1 MVYQTHVQIANLVIE
16 SLKREEIEFISRS
29 EFIKG
34 SNHPDLDLS
43 YRMMKHQIEST
54 LGVVRDLMVEL
65 TTKKMS
71 RYERGFK
78 IGIVSHF
85 LADYLCSYHSNPY
98 YNRKNIGVHVRY
110 EQQLQKQTKNLTMI
124 DTTIFKTMTVDGL
137 IEEMLVFIET
147 HMRTPEISM
156 IKDFQ
161 RAVSI
166 VYRFTR
172 IVLHHVKP
180 PHKKIL
186 DVIEKPTRVAIF
198 TDTYYP
204 QINGVSNTI
213 YHYMK
218 YLDDHHI
225 PYVLVSPK
233 YKDQM
238 MDKEMGYNIIRV
250 RSVPFLFYKE
260 AKIALPNKRKL
271 FTSLDDFQPTVIHV
285 MTEFAIGLQGLSY
298 GKQRQ
303 IPIFSNYST
312 HFVSYLKYMRLGFLS
327 YPLKQYVKWF
337 HKKATMTSCPS
348 KDTQQY
354 LHRLGIEQTSVFGR
368 GIYTDQFS
376 PTKRDDNFRH
386 QFGSNPFI
394 YLYVGRISGEKS
406 LDLALEAF
414 QDIKLKK
421 PRAQFV
427 VVGNGPKYDTWKKKY
442 QNVHFLGYKTGEELS
457 MIYASS
463 DVFVFPSATETLGNV
478 VLEAMASGLPV
489 IVANKGGV
497 LENVKHLHNGMI
509 ATHQNAISYQAHM
522 LMYFDDLDHYI
533 QMRDKGLMHAKSKQ
547 WHVIFNQLLK
557 LYQLKY

>member
-1 MVYQTHVQIANLVIE
+1 MIYQTHVQIANLVIE
-16 SLKREEIEFISRS
+16 SLTQEAIELISRS

-78 IGIVSHF
+78 LGIVSHF

-110 EQQLQKQTKNLTMI
+110 EQQLQKQTKHLTMI

-137 IEEMLVFIET
+137 IEEMLIFIDT

-156 IKDFQ
+156 VKDFQ

-172 IVLHHVKP
+172 IVLNHVKP
-180 PHKKIL
+180 PYKKTL
-186 DVIEKPTRVAIF
+186 EVIEKPTRVAIF

-233 YKDQM
+233 YKDKM
-238 MDKEMGYNIIRV
+238 IDKEVGYNIIRV
-250 RSVPFLFYKE
+250 KSIPFLFYKE
-260 AKIALPNKRKL
+260 AKVAIPNQRKL
-271 FTSLDDFQPTVIHV
+271 FTWLDDFDPTVIHV
-285 MTEFAIGLQGLSY
+285 MTEFSIGIQGLKY
-298 GKQRQ
+298 GQKRN

-312 HFVSYLKYMRLGFLS
+312 HFVSYLKYMHLGFLS

-337 HKKATMTSCPS
+337 HKKANITSCPS
-348 KDTQQY
+348 RDTQNY
-354 LHRLGIEQTSVFGR
+354 LHTLGIEQTSVFGR

-376 PTKRDDNFRH
+376 PVKRDESFRQ
-386 QFGSNPFI
+386 QFGSQPFI
-394 YLYVGRISGEKS
+394 YLYVGRVSGEKS
-406 LDLALEAF
+406 LDIALKAF
-414 QDIKLKK
+414 QDIKFKH
-421 PRAQFV
+421 PRTEFL
-427 VVGNGPKYDTWKKKY
+427 VVGNGPKYDTWKQKFP
-442 QNVHFLGYKTGEELS
+442 NVHFLGYKTGEELS
-457 MIYASS
+457 KIYASS

-489 IVANKGGV
+489 IVANQGGV
-497 LENVKHLHNGMI
+497 LENVKNLHNGMI
-509 ATHQNAISYQAHM
+509 AELQTPASYQKHM
-522 LMYFDDLDHYI
+522 LMYYEDLNHYI
-533 QMRDKGLMHAKSKQ
+533 QMRNNGLDHAKSKH
-547 WHVIFNQLLK
+547 WHVIFNRLLA
-557 LYQLKY
+557 LYQLEY